1 MILCALNSTD
11 KGHCLLGA
19 RARRSPRPGFT
30 LVELLVAMALT
41 LFIMVILS
49 EAFSA
54 GLGTFRQL
62 KAVADMQEKLRTAA
76 IILRRDLQANWYD
89 GSNRLDNVD
98 FNTTSPQTGPPQSG
112 FFRVWQGSTSITE
125 GTDGDGIP
133 SIRMQAPDNL
143 LHFSID
149 LSHLHLAA
157 RPEDFL
163 SVTGLP
169 ASLSVG
175 PADMQGSNSFNSQM
189 GEVAYFL
196 GPNSTGSTG
205 TTKNGT
211 FGGIPLFALYR
222 RQLLAANSQSEA
234 STYLNVAQATPPP
247 RVSYSASSAPLQ
259 DNVYFEVSAKQDPTA
274 SSFLYFNSL
283 TDLTIPDRR
292 FGMGP
297 HTASITGAS
306 NASPIQITS
315 SGHNLTTG
323 AGVFISGVGGNTA
336 ANGAWNITVVD
347 ANNFTLNGST
357 GNAAYTAGGTL
368 TTGGGGVPTV
378 ASTYPTLSTQLGST
392 SANAGDDILLTNVV
406 SFSVRLLMVGTIT
419 AATNVTPIQI
429 TSPGHNLATGTTV
442 WISGVGGNTAA
453 NGSFT
458 ISVVDANNFTLNG
471 STGNGTYTPG
481 TGIWRANPDFIDVAS
496 AGTNQ
501 NLALGMSGANVSVF
515 DTWSRAAV
523 SSTSPYD
530 YSNLNWST
538 PGTYTSLPL
547 RVKVVAIQIILRVW
561 DEKTERTRQVTIVQD
576 M

>member
-11 KGHCLLGA
+11 KGHCFLGA
-19 RARRSPRPGFT
+19 RARRSERPGFT

-41 LFIMVILS
+41 MFIMVILS

-76 IILRRDLQANWYD
+76 IILRRDLQANWFD

-149 LSHLHLAA
+149 LSHLHVNG
-157 RPEDFL
+157 RPEDFM
-163 SVTGLP
+163 SVTVP
-169 ASLSVG
+169 DSLNVG
-175 PADMQGSNSFNSQM
+175 PKDMQGGSPAPFNSQM
-189 GEVAYFL
+189 AEVAYFL
-196 GPNSTGSTG
+196 GPTATGSTG
-205 TTKNGT
+205 TTKNGS

-222 RQLLAANSQSEA
+222 RQLLAANSPSEA
-234 STYLNVAQATPPP
+234 STNLNVPAATPPP
-247 RVSYSASSAPLQ
+247 RVPNTSASS
-259 DNVYFEVSAKQDPTA
+259 YFEVSCQQDPTA

-292 FGMGP
+292 FGMTPRIG
-297 HTASITGAS
+297 TITNAS

-315 SGHNLTTG
+315 ANHQLTTG
-323 AGVFISGVGGNTA
+323 AGVFISGVLGNTA
-336 ANGAWNITVVD
+336 ANGPWNITFVD

-357 GNAAYTAGGTL
+357 GNAAYTSGGTF
-368 TTGGGGVPTV
+368 TTGGGGVFPT
-378 ASTYPTLSTQLGST
+378 SPNSYPTLSTQLGSA

-419 AATNVTPIQI
+419 GASNANPVVI
-429 TSPGHNLATGTTV
+429 TSPGHNLTSGANV
-442 WISGVGGNTAA
+442 WISGVQGNTAA
-453 NGSFT
+453 NGYFT
-458 ISVVDANNFTLNG
+458 GITVNDANTFTLNG
-471 STGNGTYTPG
+471 VNGTTSGTYTTG
-481 TGIWRANPDFIDVAS
+481 TGIWRSNPDFVDVAS

-501 NLALGMSGANVSVF
+501 NLALGTSGANVSVF
-515 DTWSRAAV
+515 DTWSRATPV
-523 SSTSPYD
+523 SSTNPYD
-530 YSNLNWST
+530 YGNWST
-538 PGTYTSLPL
+538 SGTFTSLPL
-547 RVKVVAIQIILRVW
+547 RVKVVAIQIILRVF